1 MECRKT
7 GDDVKQ
13 NSKEESMSMRQGL
26 LDASR
31 VSFASNAAKRH
42 DKLAELAEKPT
53 SDVSVLLIRSASGCR
68 R

>member
-1 MECRKT
+1 
-7 GDDVKQ
+7 
-13 NSKEESMSMRQGL
+13 MSMRQGL